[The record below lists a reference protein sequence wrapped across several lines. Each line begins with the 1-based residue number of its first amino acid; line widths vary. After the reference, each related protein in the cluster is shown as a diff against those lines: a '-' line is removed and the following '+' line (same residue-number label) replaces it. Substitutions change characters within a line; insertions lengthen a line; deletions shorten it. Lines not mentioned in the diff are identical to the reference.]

1 MTTQPLLNLH
11 TWVSLPNDVRFRI
24 RRDFQIPMSGSTIVS
39 DGVIETDGTTPAD
52 ISHLTIEKMQKYVDS
67 TIDDFNKLFDLV
79 VTKVMNDLSMSQVPT
94 VQSIPAPIITPKRRG
109 RPVKNN
115 EASK

>member
-1 MTTQPLLNLH
+1 
-11 TWVSLPNDVRFRI
+11 
-24 RRDFQIPMSGSTIVS
+24 MSGSTIVS

-79 VTKVMNDLSMSQVPT
+79 VTKVMNDLSVSQVST
-94 VQSIPAPIITPKRRG
+94 AQSIPVVEPKKRG
-109 RPVKNN
+109 RPSKKN
-115 EASK
+115 EANK

>member
-11 TWVSLPNDVRFRI
+11 TWVSLPNDVRYRI
-24 RRDFQIPMSGSTIVS
+24 RRDFQMPLSGSVLVS

-52 ISHLTIEKMQKYVDS
+52 MSHLTIEKMQKYVNS
-67 TIDDFNKLFDLV
+67 TIEDFNKLFDLV
-79 VTKVMNDLSMSQVPT
+79 VEKVMNDLSPSIQPLAQAVPE
-94 VQSIPAPIITPKRRG
+94 PIITPKKRG
-109 RPVKNN
+109 RPAKNN